1 MAYLPGSLST
11 NHPPLTWRAVLHS
24 QRAMLVSD
32 HADAQQNDFA
42 SVFFHEAA
50 PLPGDHKAFFP
61 HNEAGTEVVKQKCAW
76 HTTEVVSKK
85 DYIHLWMGGNGS
97 VSVEARKENK
107 KQHSILFKW
116 DVFAV
121 KKLQSHHLMNSGF
134 MLRIRCPTT
143 VQRTIKSSRETSG
156 STCLLVLS
164 RGRKLSRCTNASK

>member
-1 MAYLPGSLST
+1 
-11 NHPPLTWRAVLHS
+11 
-24 QRAMLVSD
+24 MLVSD
-32 HADAQQNDFA
+32 HADAQQYDFA

-61 HNEAGTEVVKQKCAW
+61 HNEAGTEVVKQKCTW

-116 DVFAV
+116 DVFAI

-143 VQRTIKSSRETSG
+143 VQRSIKSSGETSG
-156 STCLLVLS
+156 STCLQVLS
-164 RGRKLSRCTNASK
+164 RGRNLSRCTNASK